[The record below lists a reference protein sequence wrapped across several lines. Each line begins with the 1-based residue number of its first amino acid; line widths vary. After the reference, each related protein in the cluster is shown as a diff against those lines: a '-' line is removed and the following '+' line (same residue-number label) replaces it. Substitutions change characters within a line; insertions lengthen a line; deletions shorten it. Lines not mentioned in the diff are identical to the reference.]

1 MTVDGAA
8 LTLTIPS
15 TASGQRVAVS
25 FTATAGQA
33 VYFNLTHG
41 ANTQSAFGATPS
53 LTGPNGPIPLPITGA
68 ALYGSTN
75 LEPPIGLTRTGTYTL
90 YLNTP
95 ADGYGALTLQAFS
108 AYVTASL
115 TAYGTPA
122 SVTIPSTASGQR
134 VAVNFTAA
142 NAEQAV
148 SISYRGTS
156 NLNLA
161 AVSLSGPWARS

>member
-1 MTVDGAA
+1 MATAGTYTLYLVPQSGSGTFHIQALSNYVTGSMTVDGAA

-95 ADGYGALTLQAFS
+95 ADGYEPS
-108 AYVTASL
+108 HSK
-115 TAYGTPA
+115 P
-122 SVTIPSTASGQR
+122 SVHTSR
-134 VAVNFTAA
+134 V
-142 NAEQAV
+142 
-148 SISYRGTS
+148 R
-156 NLNLA
+156 
-161 AVSLSGPWARS
+161 